1 MPGIITWRVKPPACY
16 FCKEESYIPVNDK
29 EQFLE
34 EEMTT
39 ETKNR
44 IPWYLWPFAALWKLL
59 AVIVEMTGRLVAM
72 VLGIV
77 LMIVGVLVSLTI
89 VGAIV
94 GVPLAVVGLLLF
106 IKGIF

>member
-1 MPGIITWRVKPPACY
+1 LEGISVCFIVNTSDLEVK
-16 FCKEESYIPVNDK
+16 
-29 EQFLE
+29 
-34 EEMTT
+34 MTT
-39 ETKNR
+39 HEKHHT
-44 IPWYLWPFAALWKLL
+44 PWYLWPFVAIWKLL

-72 VLGIV
+72 IIGIV

-94 GVPLAVVGLLLF
+94 GVPLAIVGLLLF

>member
-1 MPGIITWRVKPPACY
+1 MPKNFPRCY
-16 FCKEESYIPVNDK
+16 FCTECAYINSEVK
-29 EQFLE
+29 
-34 EEMTT
+34 MTT
-39 ETKNR
+39 HAKH
-44 IPWYLWPFAALWKLL
+44 IPWYLWPFAAIWKLL

-94 GVPLAVVGLLLF
+94 GIPLAIVGLLLF
-106 IKGIF
+106 LKGVF